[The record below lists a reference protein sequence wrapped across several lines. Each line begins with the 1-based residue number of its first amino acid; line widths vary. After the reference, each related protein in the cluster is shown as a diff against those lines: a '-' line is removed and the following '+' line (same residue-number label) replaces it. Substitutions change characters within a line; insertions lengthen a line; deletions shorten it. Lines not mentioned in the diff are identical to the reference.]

1 MQTVA
6 WPYLEASTGIEWLID
21 GERIAWVGQIGRP
34 IADGMKLDVLVA
46 VGELDLDLLL
56 RFARTVP
63 QLKSIIP
70 FPVVDRDLNL
80 IVDEQLSWQILS
92 TAIKQSAGPL
102 CIGVAFK
109 EIYRDTKKDGEG
121 KKRVLLSLQLQ
132 SETETLTSKQ
142 ADDAIQ
148 NVLSTCK
155 ERFNATILL

>member
-1 MQTVA
+1 
-6 WPYLEASTGIEWLID
+6 
-21 GERIAWVGQIGRP
+21 
-34 IADGMKLDVLVA
+34 
-46 VGELDLDLLL
+46 
-56 RFARTVP
+56 
-63 QLKSIIP
+63 
-70 FPVVDRDLNL
+70 L

-148 NVLSTCK
+148 SVLSTCK
-155 ERFNATILL
+155 DRFNASILL